1 MRQKSFILAATAVFF
16 LVLGAVAVYAYDSSR
31 DDLIANGVTIASV
44 DVGGMNSAEA
54 RAVVRREVAAP
65 LERSIEVTH
74 RDKRFTLSAED
85 AGLRADVGGMV
96 DEALRKSRDD
106 TIVSR
111 VARDLTGGEEDAQI
125 PARILYS
132 RRAVSKLVARVKKSV
147 DQPAQDARLNFPSLT
162 RVKEQNGHAVKTA
175 VLQRRIEQALTVP
188 EVRRTVTVPT
198 RVTKPKVTRDQ
209 LAERYP
215 KLIVIQ
221 RGAFKLTYY
230 ERLRPVRSYTIAVGQ
245 VGLETPAGLYHVQNK
260 AVNPA
265 WSVPNSAWAG
275 SLAGTVV
282 PGGTPQNPLKARWLG
297 IYDGAGIHGTD
308 QVGSLGTAAS
318 HGCIRMA
325 IPEVIELYDR
335 VPVGAPVYVA

>member
-1 MRQKSFILAATAVFF
+1 MRQKSFILAATAV
-16 LVLGAVAVYAYDSSR
+16 LLLAGGAVAVYAYDSSR
-31 DDLIANGVTIASV
+31 DDLIAKGVTVAGV
-44 DVGGMNSAEA
+44 DVGGMKPAEA
-54 RAVVRREVAAP
+54 REVVRREVAAP
-65 LERSIEVTH
+65 LERSITVTH
-74 RDKRFTLSAED
+74 RDTRFTLSPED

-96 DEALRKSRDD
+96 DEALRESRDD
-106 TIVSR
+106 TIFSR
-111 VARDLTGGEEDAQI
+111 VARDLTGGEEDAQVA
-125 PARILYS
+125 ARISYS
-132 RRAVSKLVARVKKSV
+132 RRAVSRLVARVKKRV
-147 DQPAQDARLNFPSLT
+147 DQPARDARLNFPSLT
-162 RVKEQNGHAVKTA
+162 RVKEQDGYAVRA
-175 VLQRRIEQALTVP
+175 PVLRRRVEQALTVP

-209 LAERYP
+209 LADRYP
-215 KLIVIQ
+215 KLIVVE

-230 ERLRPVRSYTIAVGQ
+230 ERLRQVRSYKIAVGQ
-245 VGLETPAGLYHVQNK
+245 VGLETPAGLYQVQNK